1 MMGSY
6 KEVYDISVLLGKE
19 SIDWPGNPPYSREL
33 ILKIEAG
40 DFCNLS
46 KLVMPTH
53 VGTHVDTPAHYIATG
68 KNLNEFPIER
78 WILPAHVANIKDSDV
93 ILPTELENLDIK
105 PGDALL
111 LKTANSTSGK
121 STSGVFSERF
131 VYMSPESADLCVNK
145 KVSLVGIDYTTVD
158 KFGNEDFPIHHK
170 LLGNEILILEGINLK
185 EVPPGKYT
193 LFCLPLKLKGAE
205 GAPARAILVR

>member
-6 KEVYDISVLLGKE
+6 KEVHDISVLLGEE

-46 KLVMPTH
+46 KLDMPTH

>member
-6 KEVYDISVLLGKE
+6 KEVHDISVLLGEE

-78 WILPAHVANIKDSDV
+78 WILPAHVANIKDNEV

-185 EVPPGKYT
+185 DVPSGKYT